1 VLFFLYSSSFRSV
14 KKKNNKIK
22 GNLERTRSF
31 QCEHPWRII
40 AVESREGNV
49 YDFKQNVFLFFFF
62 FFLFLK
68 TELSLKMSNLNHS
81 GERSFD
87 TKLDDDWI
95 FVSHGIE
102 KEKMNKFSR
111 FPSVLKIV
119 FGNCGRKEGSGSAFD
134 DLSRE
139 EMAIKRGRRD

>member
-95 FVSHGIE
+95 FDSHGIE
-102 KEKMNKFSR
+102 KEKMNKFHD
-111 FPSVLKIV
+111 FQV
-119 FGNCGRKEGSGSAFD
+119 F
-134 DLSRE
+134 
-139 EMAIKRGRRD
+139 